1 MNLLE
6 VPIGRHAPG
15 VINVVIEIPRGSKK
29 RYEYNPQRNRFDV
42 EYRFSIPIPTE
53 YGWIPETLSIDNEHV
68 DAMVITRHLMQPGYV
83 CEARPIGTLKRKD
96 KDHKVIC
103 VAINDDKCRHIQDTS
118 DLDAKLLKKITSFF
132 EPYFELDG
140 WLGIEE
146 TYEFIKESCAR
157 YLANKK
163 GAQDASNDN

>member
-29 RYEYNPQRNRFDV
+29 RYQYNPQRHSFDV
-42 EYRFSIPIPTE
+42 EYRFSIPMPTE
-53 YGWIPETLSIDNEHV
+53 YGWIPETLSVDNEHL
-68 DAMVITRHLMQPGYV
+68 DAMVVTRYLMQPGYI
-83 CEARPIGTLKRKD
+83 CEVRPIGTLKRKD

-103 VAINDDKCRHIQDTS
+103 VALNDDKCRHIQDIS
-118 DLDAKLLKKITSFF
+118 DLDAKMLKKITSFF

-140 WLGIEE
+140 WLGVDE
-146 TYEFIKESCAR
+146 TYELIRESCAR
-157 YLANKK
+157 YVAKRK
-163 GAQDASNDN
+163 GAHNAGNNN